1 MGMMDKLTILQQN
14 VNKSPACQH
23 NLLSN
28 NILIREGINIV
39 ALQEPAISG
48 TGYTI
53 TSRDWTPVY
62 PTRHGNAPSN
72 TRVITF
78 IRADISTDSWNQL
91 DFPSSDVIVMQI
103 TGQWGKLT
111 IFNIYNDGGNDDT
124 VRLLSEFHHRNQDAL
139 ERADSGEAHTIWL
152 GDFNRHHPY

>member
-14 VNKSPACQH
+14 MNKSPACQH

-48 TGYTI
+48 TGYSI
-53 TSRDWTPVY
+53 ASRDWTPVY

-91 DFPSSDVIVMQI
+91 DFPSSDVIVTQI

-111 IFNIYNDGGNDDT
+111 IFNIYNDRGNNDT
-124 VRLLSEFHHRNQDAL
+124 VRLLSEFHHRN
-139 ERADSGEAHTIWL
+139 
-152 GDFNRHHPY
+152 

>member
-1 MGMMDKLTILQQN
+1 MMDKLTILQQN
-14 VNKSPACQH
+14 MNKSSACQH

-28 NILIREGINIV
+28 NILIREGINVV

-48 TGYTI
+48 TRYTI

-62 PTRHGNAPSN
+62 PTSHSN
-72 TRVITF
+72 VLSSTRSITF

-91 DFPSSDVIVMQI
+91 DFPSNDVTVMQI

-111 IFNIYNDGGNDDT
+111 IFNIYNDGGNNDT
-124 VRLLSEFHHRNQDAL
+124 VRLLMEFHHKNQAAL
-139 ERADSGEAHTIWL
+139 ERAETGEVHIIWL
-152 GDFNRHHPY
+152 R